1 MNMKKVFFGFLGVIV
16 VSILLF
22 TLFGWGAPMTESNKG
37 DVKAI
42 TELLEKTDTT
52 GAKVTDITFSPLEGM
67 TDETGKK
74 IDIQTVEY
82 NMVLDTLTTNH
93 FAIIKVHKGF
103 LKYKLDGIYKVVK

>member
-1 MNMKKVFFGFLGVIV
+1 MNMKKVFFGFLGIIVI
-16 VSILLF
+16 SILLF
-22 TLFGWGAPMTESNKG
+22 TLFGWGASMTESNKD
-37 DVKAI
+37 DVKAV
-42 TELLEKTDTT
+42 TELLEKVDTT
-52 GAKVTDITFSPLEGM
+52 DAKVTDITFSPLEGM
-67 TDETGKK
+67 TDKTGKK